1 MEVAVNRNVLADK
14 AHLSAFLSLS
24 MLSSLTPFARNPR
37 QFALTMSRHLYLDSS
52 PPQYHG
58 PRDVLDKSAFQKSL
72 SVLAVRVS
80 PEKTRVLLKASELK
94 K

>member
-1 MEVAVNRNVLADK
+1 MSPADK
-14 AHLSAFLSLS
+14 AHISRLSRRDSSF
-24 MLSSLTPFARNPR
+24 MLTLFARNPR
-37 QFALTMSRHLYLDSS
+37 QFALIMSRHLYLDSS

-80 PEKTRVLLKASELK
+80 PKKTRVLLKASELK